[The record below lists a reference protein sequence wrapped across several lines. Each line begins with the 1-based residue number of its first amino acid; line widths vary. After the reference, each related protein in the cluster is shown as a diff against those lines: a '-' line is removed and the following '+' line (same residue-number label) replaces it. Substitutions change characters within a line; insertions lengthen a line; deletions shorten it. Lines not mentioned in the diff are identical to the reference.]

1 MAALRHA
8 ARRSSYGLTRK
19 FSLFLAGLL
28 TALTATLTAV
38 STLAEQQVT
47 EERLRQRVE
56 DSVAL
61 LADLAAGHLAGSHR
75 DELSDLL
82 VKVVGRDVLY
92 VHVLGHRGELIAA
105 GDPDGELSSWW
116 IEDPFATGGGQLD
129 APRRLRDGHGL
140 HAAEPIVLADGSPGS
155 LRLALST
162 ARMERDLVALSQR
175 NILAGLAFLAG
186 SLLLGLPLV
195 RRITRPLAQLTESTE
210 AASRG
215 RFDRRIAIATN
226 DELELLAA
234 SFNRMLGQ
242 LNDSIAQVRRLAY
255 FDSVTDLPNRI
266 QFRRLLGR
274 TLAEARR
281 HGRRAAVL
289 YLDLDRF
296 KLINDSFG
304 HAAGD
309 LLLQAFARRLTASLR
324 GTDVVARAD
333 GERPTAAVARLGG
346 DEFTILL
353 SDIRE
358 HADPARIA
366 ERVLATLD
374 HPFDLS
380 GQAVVIGTSIG
391 IALFPD
397 DGADPETLLK
407 NADVAMYSAKASGRN
422 ALRFY
427 SSELGAR
434 SLERLTMERE
444 LRVALERDELELHYQ
459 PQVDLTDGAV
469 LGFEALLRWQHPRLG
484 IVAAQ
489 PIVAL
494 AQETRLIA
502 ALGQWVLRRACTDAR
517 SWPISG
523 PRPLRVAINL
533 SAQEVLAEDFVARL
547 TEVLDATGLAPEC
560 VELEITETAVATEAE
575 SMGVR
580 LAALKAQGV
589 ELAIDDFGTGHSS
602 LCSLRRFRP
611 DRLKIDRS
619 FIEDLERD
627 AGAAALVSAMIALAH
642 SLELEV
648 AATAVENDWQASFL
662 HRQGCHRVQGF
673 LYSPPLAAD
682 AVARWLSRRQR
693 AGRGLSSESADDP
706 LA

>member
-1 MAALRHA
+1 MLAALHDA
-8 ARRSSYGLTRK
+8 ARRCSYGLTRK

-28 TALTATLTAV
+28 TALTGTLTAV

-47 EERLRQRVE
+47 EQRLRQRVE
-56 DSVAL
+56 DSVTL
-61 LADLAAGHLAGSHR
+61 LADLAADHLAGPQR
-75 DELSDLL
+75 TQLSRLL
-82 VKVVGRDVLY
+82 VKVAGRDDVLY
-92 VHVLGHRGELIAA
+92 VHVLDRRGELVAA
-105 GDPDGELSSWW
+105 GDPDGKLSSWW
-116 IEDPFATGGGQLD
+116 IEDPFAPGGGKLD
-129 APRRLRDGHGL
+129 ARLRLRDGRGL
-140 HAAEPIVLADGSPGS
+140 HAAEPIMLADGSAGS

-162 ARMERDLVALSQR
+162 AQMERDLIALSQR
-175 NILAGLAFLAG
+175 NLLIGFGFLAG

-215 RFDRRIAIATN
+215 RFDRHIAIATN

-234 SFNRMLGQ
+234 SFNRMLSQ

-266 QFRRLLGR
+266 QFRQLLGR

-289 YLDLDRF
+289 YLDVDRF

-324 GTDVVARAD
+324 GTDIVARSD
-333 GERPTAAVARLGG
+333 GDCPTAAVARLGG

-353 SDIRE
+353 SDIQE
-358 HADPARIA
+358 PADPARIA

-374 HPFDLS
+374 HPFDLG
-380 GQAVVIGTSIG
+380 GQTVVIGTSIG

-397 DGADPETLLK
+397 DGEDPESLLK
-407 NADVAMYSAKASGRN
+407 NADVAMYSAKAAGRN
-422 ALRFY
+422 TVRFY

-444 LRVALERDELELHYQ
+444 LRAALERDEFELHYQ
-459 PQVDLTDGAV
+459 PQVDLTSGAV
-469 LGFEALLRWQHPRLG
+469 LGFEALLRWRHPRLG

-494 AQETRLIA
+494 AQETRLTA
-502 ALGQWVLRRACTDAR
+502 ALGLWVLRRACADAR
-517 SWPISG
+517 SWPTAA
-523 PRPLRVAINL
+523 RAPLRVAINL

-547 TEVLDATGLAPEC
+547 TEVMDATGLAPQR
-560 VELEITETAVATEAE
+560 VELEITETAVTTDDGIMAA
-575 SMGVR
+575 S
-580 LAALKAQGV
+580 LAALKALGV

-619 FIEDLERD
+619 FIDDLERD
-627 AGAAALVSAMIALAH
+627 PGAAALVSAMIGLAH
-642 SLELEV
+642 SLGLEV
-648 AATAVENDWQASFL
+648 AATAVENQGQASFL

-682 AVARWLSRRQR
+682 DVAPWLRRRQA
-693 AGRGLSSESADDP
+693 AGQAPAFRSESAD
-706 LA
+706 